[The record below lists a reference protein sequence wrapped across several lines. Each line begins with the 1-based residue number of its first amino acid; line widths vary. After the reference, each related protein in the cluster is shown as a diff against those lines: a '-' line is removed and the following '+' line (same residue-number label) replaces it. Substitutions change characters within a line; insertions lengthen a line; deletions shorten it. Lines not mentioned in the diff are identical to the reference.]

1 MGPMAQL
8 RRMTHGLRPADRMK
22 AVATTKSEAQS
33 KPWLSQPNA
42 VWRRIGD
49 RIEQRM
55 AVVERGVVALLGRP
69 LQPEETAAC
78 VRECELLTQWLF
90 SLDLVVAGRLTRELA
105 EAFADPQLS
114 NRSASAL
121 ASRVEELRRVLRVA
135 GDDWRDAPREA
146 LHVHVVSPIDAH
158 IDALMWHLQQRGAL
172 TTHSPTFMS
181 APEKANALVVYSP
194 TNLRDTAGLLTAVGR
209 RSASTRRVI
218 VHDIDV
224 RREHLAEIADEADLV
239 VPHTTPAKQLSDEV
253 FAIAQPDPEWLNRVV
268 LLGANDLY
276 PQLVPFR
283 FDVLIANNT
292 EEAMRTLVG
301 TARTLVIGPDIANPD
316 SIVALA
322 RSTPETRDALLVVAG
337 LEEGVAQRTRH
348 LGADLIVDA
357 GTSPDVWAL
366 HLRGLIGRRRRSGD
380 LDAAS
385 AKTVPSWPRAVVL
398 LDRALATLGRSS
410 SIASLALIDKPELS
424 GPDMEALYEGFGSEF
439 RTDDLLGES
448 DDGRLIVLLKG
459 APRAAAS
466 KRIALALEHLD
477 IDPTCGRAGVVEF
490 PAEGLGLGQLMES
503 AGSLMAQAE
512 DEHGPAV
519 ASRDWS
525 TGGDG
530 KVDVLLVE
538 SDPTL
543 ATVLQQLLERMD
555 LTSRH
560 VSTGSDA
567 LKALTGVDAAV
578 RPRLLLLELDA
589 MGADGLM
596 VLRSLARQQVLSKTK
611 VVVTAARIR
620 DGELR
625 EAFEL
630 GAADVVQKP
639 FSAVVLQ
646 NRLAQVLGGAVEPL
660 E

>member
-1 MGPMAQL
+1 M
-8 RRMTHGLRPADRMK
+8 
-22 AVATTKSEAQS
+22 ATTETEAQS
-33 KPWLSQPNA
+33 QPWLSQPNA

-69 LQPEETAAC
+69 LQPSEVSEC
-78 VRECELLTQWLF
+78 IRECELLTQWLF

-105 EAFADPQLS
+105 EAFGDHRLS
-114 NRSASAL
+114 SRSASGL

-181 APEKANALVVYSP
+181 APENANALVAYSP
-194 TNLRDTAGLLTAVGR
+194 TNVRDAAGLLTAVGR
-209 RSASTRRVI
+209 RNASTRRVI
-218 VHDIDV
+218 VHNIDV
-224 RREHLAEIADEADLV
+224 RRQHLAEIADEADLV
-239 VPHTTPAKQLSDEV
+239 VPHTTPAKDLADEV
-253 FAIAQPDPEWLNRVV
+253 FAIAQPDPAWLNRVV

-276 PQLVPFR
+276 PQLVPYR
-283 FDVLIANNT
+283 FDVLIANNI
-292 EEAMRTLVG
+292 EEAMRTLAG
-301 TARTLVIGPDIANPD
+301 TARTLVIGPDIPQPQ

-322 RSTPETRDALLVVAG
+322 RSTPETRDALVVVAG
-337 LEEGVAQRTRH
+337 LDETNEQRARH
-348 LGADLIVDA
+348 LGVDLVVES
-357 GTSPDVWAL
+357 GVSPDVWAL
-366 HLRGLIGRRRRSGD
+366 HLRGLITRRRRAETLEGATPNS
-380 LDAAS
+380 
-385 AKTVPSWPRAVVL
+385 VPSWPRAVVM
-398 LDRALATLGRSS
+398 LDRELATLGRSS
-410 SIASLALIDKPELS
+410 SIASLVLIDKPELT
-424 GPDMEALYEGFGSEF
+424 GPETEALHKAFGSEF

-459 APRAAAS
+459 AHRAAAT

-490 PAEGLGLGQLMES
+490 PAEGQRVGQLME
-503 AGSLMAQAE
+503 AARSLMANATE
-512 DEHGPAV
+512 ESGPVV
-519 ASRDWS
+519 ASRDWKHAA
-525 TGGDG
+525 DG
-530 KVDVLLVE
+530 RVDVLLVE

-543 ATVLQQLLERMD
+543 ATVLQQLLGRMD

-567 LKALTGVDAAV
+567 LKALTGADAAV

-596 VLRSLARQQVLSKTK
+596 VLRSLSRQQVLAKTK
-611 VVVTAARIR
+611 VVVTCARIR

-630 GAADVVQKP
+630 GAADVVPKP

-646 NRLAQVLGGAVEPL
+646 NRLTQVLNGVPENIG
-660 E
+660 

>member
-1 MGPMAQL
+1 
-8 RRMTHGLRPADRMK
+8 
-22 AVATTKSEAQS
+22 
-33 KPWLSQPNA
+33 
-42 VWRRIGD
+42 
-49 RIEQRM
+49 M

-69 LQPEETAAC
+69 LQPAETAAC
-78 VRECELLTQWLF
+78 IRECELLTQWLF

-105 EAFADPQLS
+105 EAFGDPELS
-114 NRSASAL
+114 NATASAL

-181 APEKANALVVYSP
+181 APENANALVVYSP
-194 TNLRDTAGLLTAVGR
+194 TNVRDAAGLLTAVGR
-209 RSASTRRVI
+209 RNATTRRVI

-239 VPHTTPAKQLSDEV
+239 VPHTTSAKQLSDEV

-283 FDVLIANNT
+283 FDVLIANNA
-292 EEAMRTLVG
+292 EEAMRTLAG
-301 TARTLVIGPDIANPD
+301 TARTLVIGPDIPKPD
-316 SIVALA
+316 SVIALA

-337 LEEGVAQRTRH
+337 LDESTAQRARH

-357 GTSPDVWAL
+357 GTNPDQWAL
-366 HLRGLIGRRRRSGD
+366 HLRGLISRRRRSED

-385 AKTVPSWPRAVVL
+385 MKTIPSWPRAVVL
-398 LDRALATLGRSS
+398 FDRALATLGRSS
-410 SIASLALIDKPELS
+410 SIASLALIEKPDLS
-424 GPDMEALYEGFGSEF
+424 GPDLEALHEGFGSEF
-439 RTDDLLGES
+439 RTDDLLGET

-459 APRAAAS
+459 APRAAAA
-466 KRIALALEHLD
+466 KRIELALSHLD
-477 IDPTCGRAGVVEF
+477 IDPTCGRAAVAEF

-503 AGSLMAQAE
+503 ASALMANAA
-512 DEHGPAV
+512 DEQGPAV
-519 ASRDWS
+519 ASREWNNAAS
-525 TGGDG
+525 G

-543 ATVLQQLLERMD
+543 ATVLQQLLGRMD

-567 LKALTGVDAAV
+567 LKALTGHDAAV

-596 VLRSLARQQVLSKTK
+596 VLRSLSRQNILTKTR
-611 VVVTAARIR
+611 VVVTCARIR

-646 NRLAQVLGGAVEPL
+646 NRLSQVLGTELASPE
-660 E
+660 